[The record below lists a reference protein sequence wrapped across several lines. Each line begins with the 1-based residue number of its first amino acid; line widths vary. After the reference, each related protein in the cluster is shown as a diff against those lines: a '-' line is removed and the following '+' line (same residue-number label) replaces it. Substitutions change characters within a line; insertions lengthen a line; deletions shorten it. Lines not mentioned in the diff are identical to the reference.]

1 MRLSKPRVSPAT
13 PEEMDEE
20 AKVLLGVL
28 SAKSGR
34 PDNIFAT
41 LARHPVFLKN
51 FLVFG
56 SHILM
61 TSTLPPRERE
71 LLILRIGWLCRSEYE
86 WGQHVEIGRRS
97 GLTDEE
103 IARVTAGADA
113 PGWNELEATLIRAVD
128 ELHGDAF
135 IQDTTWN
142 ILGRY
147 YNTRQLI
154 DLIFTV
160 GQYNM
165 VSMAL
170 NTLGV
175 QLDERL
181 SGFPGK
187 P

>member
-1 MRLSKPRVSPAT
+1 MRLSTPRIPPAS

-20 AKVLLGVL
+20 AMSLLGLL

-34 PDNIFAT
+34 ADNIFAT

-56 SHILM
+56 SHVLM

-71 LLILRIGWLCRSEYE
+71 ILILRIGWLCKSEYE

-97 GLTDEE
+97 GLSDED
-103 IARVTAGADA
+103 ILRITAGADA
-113 PGWNELEATLIRAVD
+113 PGWSELEAALIRAAD

-135 IQDTTWN
+135 IQDATWH
-142 ILGRY
+142 ILSRHFD
-147 YNTRQLI
+147 TRQLI
-154 DLIFTV
+154 DLVFTV

-170 NTLGV
+170 NTFGV
-175 QLDERL
+175 QLDDRL
-181 SGFPGK
+181 SGFPET